1 MRDLHSNIKGETIL
15 MKGRAAL
22 SLTGSATSD
31 LLGYNGAE
39 ILIGVRGSGATLGAA
54 KNVKITLLHGD
65 TSTAATAAVAA
76 ADVIGVTPVLGVI
89 KTYTAAPTGAARDFR
104 VGYIGGKRHI
114 RVKYTATGV
123 ATAATGANGIQFTVT
138 VVKGLPAVAPIA

>member
-1 MRDLHSNIKGETIL
+1 MHELHSNMKAETIL
-15 MKGRAAL
+15 MKGRTAL
-22 SLTGSATSD
+22 SVTGSATSD

-54 KNVKITLLHGD
+54 KNIKITLLHGD

-76 ADVIGVTPVLGVI
+76 ADVIGVTPVSGVV
-89 KTYTAAPTGAARDFR
+89 KTYNAAPTGSARDFR
-104 VGYIGGKRHI
+104 VGYKGGKRHI
-114 RVKYTATGV
+114 RVRYTASGV

-138 VVKGLPAVAPIA
+138 VVKGLPAVAPVA